1 MAYKFFFLGIIRRWL
16 LYDQSQLL
24 IYLIDGNRWCGNI
37 QREHKSNHV
46 YYIADLKFQNLYQ
59 KCFDPDCMHYRS
71 PEIHIPDNVNPFS
84 DKNIT
89 IDDFDISIDK
99 ELDNFFEEDFDFE
112 NDDEE
117 SGCNDSV
124 DKTNRLV
131 DQTADYFNDDFEIF
145 ENDDAGINTSITATE
160 KCVVEENDISSNPGS
175 NIKVN
180 NNSNEIS
187 EAFIIP
193 GCSNLHN
200 GMNNPVDYIEQEIAE
215 LLGEDF
221 DIDVCEIND
230 GSLSPV
236 LFW

>member
-1 MAYKFFFLGIIRRWL
+1 
-16 LYDQSQLL
+16 
-24 IYLIDGNRWCGNI
+24 
-37 QREHKSNHV
+37 
-46 YYIADLKFQNLYQ
+46 
-59 KCFDPDCMHYRS
+59 MHYRS

-112 NDDEE
+112 NDDKE

-131 DQTADYFNDDFEIF
+131 DETADYFNDDFEIF
-145 ENDDAGINTSITATE
+145 ENDDAVINTSITATE
-160 KCVVEENDISSNPGS
+160 KCVVAENDLSYNPGS
-175 NIKVN
+175 NIKVK

-200 GMNNPVDYIEQEIAE
+200 GINNPVDYIEQEIVE

-230 GSLSPV
+230 RSLSPV
-236 LFW
+236 LF